1 MLSADW
7 RAMVTAL
14 EAALGS
20 FAILA
25 LMFVPME
32 RMFSARS
39 EQRIVR
45 PALGLDIIFFFGQY
59 LAWNAAAIFVASA
72 MATQLG
78 GYMPT
83 APKAAFLAQPFWLQ
97 AIEAILLGDVCV
109 YWYHRA
115 SHRFDFLWRFHAVHH
130 SSEHLDWVAA
140 HREHPVDGILTQV
153 AMNVPAMLLGFSP
166 RAIAGFIVFSSVW
179 AIFVHSNVRIPL
191 GPLKWLFGAPEFHHW
206 HHARVERTQHNF
218 ANLAPFLDVLFGTH
232 HCPEKDATYVLG
244 DPSQPSTKSYVAFLV
259 DPFLPRERNSIR
271 D

>member
-1 MLSADW
+1 MPSADLF
-7 RAMVTAL
+7 AIVVSL
-14 EAALGS
+14 KAALGS

-25 LMFVPME
+25 VMFVPLE
-32 RMFSARS
+32 RMYPARS
-39 EQRIVR
+39 KQGIVR
-45 PALGLDIIFFFGQY
+45 PGLRLDIVFFFGQY
-59 LAWNAAAIFVASA
+59 LAWNAAAIFVAVEIASW
-72 MATQLG
+72 LG
-78 GYMPT
+78 GYMPS

-97 AIEAILLGDVCV
+97 AIEAILIGDVCV

-140 HREHPVDGILTQV
+140 HREHPVDGILTQL

-206 HHARVERTQHNF
+206 HHARVERTKHNF

-232 HCPEKDATYVLG
+232 HCPEKEETYTLG
-244 DPSQPSTKSYVAFLV
+244 DPTEKSTKSYLAFMV
-259 DPFLPRERNSIR
+259 EPFLPRDRESARG
-271 D
+271 